1 MFLGS
6 HIQHFC
12 KHFHFVSLSS
22 LKFRR
27 QKKEDKVA
35 KVMVGGRGRGV
46 IGKKEN
52 EIFLMMSSLREGF
65 TKKVAVLLDFVQ
77 MRGGGGPAQF
87 FSHLFLNALLVY
99 FLQNA
104 NNLNSKPFFRLYT

>member
-1 MFLGS
+1 M
-6 HIQHFC
+6 
-12 KHFHFVSLSS
+12 SLSS

-77 MRGGGGPAQF
+77 ITSPSPPPPKLDNLYNF
-87 FSHLFLNALLVY
+87 F
-99 FLQNA
+99 
-104 NNLNSKPFFRLYT
+104 